1 MFFNYFL
8 INLICQKKFIE
19 TIFLIYLQFMI
30 LYINKYMYESF
41 LQHFIYQL
49 NHIQHS
55 VYNLMLCNYKFLT
68 KKFIHFI
75 ENKIPNYI

>member
-19 TIFLIYLQFMI
+19 TMFLIYLQFMI

-41 LQHFIYQL
+41 LFNFIL
-49 NHIQHS
+49 INHIQQS
-55 VYNLMLCNYKFLT
+55 VFNLMLSNYKFLT
-68 KKFIHFI
+68 KKFINFI
-75 ENKIPNYI
+75 ENKISNYI

>member
-19 TIFLIYLQFMI
+19 TMFLIYLQFML

-41 LQHFIYQL
+41 LFNFLLI
-49 NHIQHS
+49 NHIQQS
-55 VYNLMLCNYKFLT
+55 VFFCHFGNYKFLT